1 MSSLLRSYAFRWAL
15 GIALW
20 STLLSLLLFAFV
32 YWQTAAFMQ
41 DELGQVLRHE
51 AQYAAAD
58 PAKAA
63 NRIETWISEDLHSV
77 HFAGLFGP
85 DGGKLAGNLDA
96 RPPDLPLDGQVQR
109 IGTQVAIAGRRL
121 REELWS
127 ASMALSDGSVVV
139 VAHDT
144 DEIDR
149 AKATVI
155 RALGLALVPT
165 LAFSMLGGVLLAGRA
180 RRRLAATEAA
190 VARVTRGDL
199 RQRLPVGEAGD
210 EFDRLA
216 WDVNGMLDE
225 IERLVE
231 EVRGVGD
238 AVAHDLRTP
247 LTRLRLRLERGREQA
262 RDIDELRDAVDQ
274 GLTWI
279 DQTLD
284 MVTAVLRIGEIEHG
298 RRCAAFG
305 PVDLGLI
312 ATEAVELF
320 EPLAEEKGVALVLSL
335 EHEVPPI
342 EGDRSLI
349 FEAVS
354 NLLDNAVKFTP
365 SGGQVTLKLS
375 RREGGCVLSVEDTGP
390 GISVSERQN
399 VFRRFYRAE
408 PARQTPG
415 HGLGLGL
422 VAAIAKLHGFA
433 LNVTDRSGGGC
444 RFEVRCRAAGCRDFG
459 PEKSLLDIR
468 AL

>member
-1 MSSLLRSYAFRWAL
+1 MRSTAFRWAL

-41 DELGQVLRHE
+41 DELAQVLRHE
-51 AQYAAAD
+51 ARYAARDSAQ
-58 PAKAA
+58 AA
-63 NRIETWISEDLHSV
+63 VRIETWISEDLHSV
-77 HFAGLFGP
+77 HFAGLFDAAGR
-85 DGGKLAGNLDA
+85 KLAGNLDA
-96 RPPDLPLDGQVQR
+96 RPADLPLDGEVHR

-121 REELWS
+121 HEELWS
-127 ASMALSDGSVVV
+127 AARSLEDGSVVV

-165 LAFSMLGGVLLAGRA
+165 LAFSILGGVLLAGRA

-190 VARVTRGDL
+190 VARVMRGDL
-199 RQRLPVGEAGD
+199 RQRLPVGPAGD

-216 WDVNGMLDE
+216 QDVNGMLDE
-225 IERLVE
+225 IERLME

-247 LTRLRLRLERGREQA
+247 LTRLRLRLERGRTQA
-262 RDIDELRDAVDQ
+262 RDLAELRQAVDQ
-274 GLTWI
+274 GLVWI

-305 PVDLGLI
+305 PVDLRLVLS
-312 ATEAVELF
+312 EAVELF
-320 EPLAEEKGVALVLSL
+320 EPLAEEKGVALAPDIDDA
-335 EHEVPPI
+335 VPPVA
-342 EGDRSLI
+342 GDRSLI

-354 NLLDNAVKFTP
+354 NLLDNAIKFTP
-365 SGGQVTLKLS
+365 AGGRVGIGLLY
-375 RREGGCVLSVEDTGP
+375 RDGEALIVIEDTGP
-390 GISVSERQN
+390 GIPAAEREQ

-408 PARQTPG
+408 RARQAPG
-415 HGLGLGL
+415 NGLGLGL

-433 LNVTDRSGGGC
+433 LALTERAGGGC
-444 RFEVRCRAAGCRDFG
+444 RFEVACPGGQG
-459 PEKSLLDIR
+459 PATVPER
-468 AL
+468 GGVTGPGP